1 MAEVFI
7 AETGGDMTVFPTA
20 GQLAAWS
27 GMAPGSHES
36 AGKRRPA
43 GAQHGNRWLG
53 RMLIESARAA
63 GRMKNTYLGAQY
75 RRLAVRRGPNKA
87 SVAVAHSMIVSAWH
101 MLSTGETYRELGAD
115 YFARRDDPERV
126 AHRLTRQLENLG
138 YNVALT
144 AA

>member
-1 MAEVFI
+1 
-7 AETGGDMTVFPTA
+7 
-20 GQLAAWS
+20 
-27 GMAPGSHES
+27 
-36 AGKRRPA
+36 
-43 GAQHGNRWLG
+43 
-53 RMLIESARAA
+53 
-63 GRMKNTYLGAQY
+63 MKNTYLGAQY

-126 AHRLTRQLENLG
+126 ARRLTRQLENLG
-138 YNVALT
+138 YDVTLT